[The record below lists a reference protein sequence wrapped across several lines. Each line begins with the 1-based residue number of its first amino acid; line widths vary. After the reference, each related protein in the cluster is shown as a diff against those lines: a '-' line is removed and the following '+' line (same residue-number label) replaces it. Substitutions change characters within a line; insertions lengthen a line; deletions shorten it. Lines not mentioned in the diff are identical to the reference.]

1 MSSEWGP
8 NAPQYVPV
16 AAGDGPSTS
25 VPTRE
30 FGLHPGFP
38 GHEVA
43 RLDTSTRQWMKLD
56 RGDEPEGYAFKSL
69 QKAPWFRS
77 VMVPAPGLPE
87 EGPPPVDEAADVV
100 RGSGWVPRSPQ
111 HGIWDPSDGSVR
123 GLRGKSLR
131 RGATGELLRDYMRRQ
146 VGAGFVRGL
155 EAPPPHVK
163 RAISGDPRDG
173 PLADWSEAG
182 VLREGFR
189 RALSGQLSVE
199 AAAAGLKWAERT
211 RLVNAAASAMESTDA
226 HYDGEVT
233 RRVEMKHM
241 FFSHCKDED
250 GKGVPC
256 KKKGDG
262 TGSDT
267 GTDNGDGDDSDDE
280 QPKVELEPYERDEVE
295 ELTLQLRAE
304 RGIVGRWAEALTV
317 WAKAGPPWDLEA
329 GSGRWA
335 LELWQEDY
343 CAGEAWAKA
352 YADGGSSMEL
362 ERRTS
367 DDNGDSEETEASTGG
382 GADEAA
388 GGGAAPVPEWPKVAP
403 LSPKANE
410 RLTEGGMEAI
420 ARARAEGRECP
431 PSTTIDS
438 YFEPLHARTA
448 ELPQPT
454 DMTLEREAPP
464 PRSLERY
471 AANTSYATQVEA
483 SSSAA
488 AAAAAAAKEEEE
500 EEALLDTAALYIY
513 EQLEH
518 ADRQRGDAAAPADLE
533 RRFGKF
539 VKQAVDLKQAAAE
552 LKEKGVFEAQ
562 ETAKGLSMISKMKMQ
577 KMKMEAKG
585 GLSAISENM
594 QAKLAEAKEKAQ
606 STLKEKA
613 ALAAEQKGL
622 AGPAVETGQGRPKT
636 PSRISWMR
644 RINCRRR
651 RRICRQRPWI
661 TWQKCGAADCAEPAG
676 IGRG

>member
-25 VPTRE
+25 VPTRD

-87 EGPPPVDEAADVV
+87 EGPPPVDEADVV

-173 PLADWSEAG
+173 PLPDWSEAG

-211 RLVNAAASAMESTDA
+211 RLVNAAASARESTDA

-267 GTDNGDGDDSDDE
+267 GSDNGDGDDDE

-317 WAKAGPPWDLEA
+317 WAKDGPPWDLEA

-352 YADGGSSMEL
+352 YADGGSSMEQQQTVQQTTTTDDTDL

-367 DDNGDSEETEASTGG
+367 DDNGDADNGAEDTDTVAGG
-382 GADEAA
+382 GAEAAA
-388 GGGAAPVPEWPKVAP
+388 GGGAAPV
-403 LSPKANE
+403 
-410 RLTEGGMEAI
+410 
-420 ARARAEGRECP
+420 
-431 PSTTIDS
+431 
-438 YFEPLHARTA
+438 
-448 ELPQPT
+448 
-454 DMTLEREAPP
+454 
-464 PRSLERY
+464 
-471 AANTSYATQVEA
+471 
-483 SSSAA
+483 
-488 AAAAAAAKEEEE
+488 
-500 EEALLDTAALYIY
+500 
-513 EQLEH
+513 
-518 ADRQRGDAAAPADLE
+518 
-533 RRFGKF
+533 
-539 VKQAVDLKQAAAE
+539 
-552 LKEKGVFEAQ
+552 
-562 ETAKGLSMISKMKMQ
+562 
-577 KMKMEAKG
+577 
-585 GLSAISENM
+585 
-594 QAKLAEAKEKAQ
+594 
-606 STLKEKA
+606 
-613 ALAAEQKGL
+613 
-622 AGPAVETGQGRPKT
+622 
-636 PSRISWMR
+636 
-644 RINCRRR
+644 
-651 RRICRQRPWI
+651 
-661 TWQKCGAADCAEPAG
+661 
-676 IGRG
+676 IGRASGRAIVLTDV

>member
-1 MSSEWGP
+1 M
-8 NAPQYVPV
+8 
-16 AAGDGPSTS
+16 
-25 VPTRE
+25 PTRE

-43 RLDTSTRQWMKLD
+43 RLDTSTRRWMKL
-56 RGDEPEGYAFKSL
+56 EPEKATDKDYAFKSL

-87 EGPPPVDEAADVV
+87 EGPPPVDEADVKR
-100 RGSGWVPRSPQ
+100 RGSASGRLPQ

-173 PLADWSEAG
+173 PLPDWSEAG

-267 GTDNGDGDDSDDE
+267 GTDNATTATTATTSSRRSSSS
-280 QPKVELEPYERDEVE
+280 LTNATRSRNS
-295 ELTLQLRAE
+295 TLQLRAE
-304 RGIVGRWAEALTV
+304 RGIVGRRAEALTV

-352 YADGGSSMEL
+352 CTPM
-362 ERRTS
+362 
-367 DDNGDSEETEASTGG
+367 
-382 GADEAA
+382 
-388 GGGAAPVPEWPKVAP
+388 
-403 LSPKANE
+403 
-410 RLTEGGMEAI
+410 
-420 ARARAEGRECP
+420 EGR
-431 PSTTIDS
+431 
-438 YFEPLHARTA
+438 RW
-448 ELPQPT
+448 
-454 DMTLEREAPP
+454 R
-464 PRSLERY
+464 
-471 AANTSYATQVEA
+471 
-483 SSSAA
+483 AA
-488 AAAAAAAKEEEE
+488 AAADDDDDGRHRRRAG
-500 EEALLDTAALYIY
+500 TRRNVR
-513 EQLEH
+513 
-518 ADRQRGDAAAPADLE
+518 RQRRRGDRDGGG
-533 RRFGKF
+533 RR
-539 VKQAVDLKQAAAE
+539 
-552 LKEKGVFEAQ
+552 
-562 ETAKGLSMISKMKMQ
+562 
-577 KMKMEAKG
+577 G
-585 GLSAISENM
+585 G
-594 QAKLAEAKEKAQ
+594 
-606 STLKEKA
+606 
-613 ALAAEQKGL
+613 GGGGRRRG
-622 AGPAVETGQGRPKT
+622 AGP
-636 PSRISWMR
+636 
-644 RINCRRR
+644 
-651 RRICRQRPWI
+651 
-661 TWQKCGAADCAEPAG
+661 
-676 IGRG
+676 